1 MQIASKACS
10 GGNLEATDMRALNG
24 VQSSAPTPTVACT
37 RNRRAA
43 DDNRQNEASGVGGS
57 GGRVEGPGEQ
67 PLRTQNV
74 GSPRLRAKKGA
85 FTMEQNKCILEAA
98 RAVTSNLT
106 NSATPRRF
114 EEAWKRLQRENSAG
128 LGGRSPKEL
137 SDQYNYLCGEARR
150 AAGICP

>member
-1 MQIASKACS
+1 VWRW
-10 GGNLEATDMRALNG
+10 NLEATDMCALNG

-43 DDNRQNEASGVGGS
+43 DDKRQDDGGS

-74 GSPRLRAKKGA
+74 GSPRSRAKRGA
-85 FTMEQNKCILEAA
+85 FTMGQNKCILEAA
-98 RAVTSNLT
+98 RAVTNNLT

-114 EEAWKRLQRENSAG
+114 EEAWKRLQRDNSAG
-128 LGGRSPKEL
+128 LGGRSLKEL

>member
-1 MQIASKACS
+1 MWRW
-10 GGNLEATDMRALNG
+10 NLEATDMCALNG

-43 DDNRQNEASGVGGS
+43 DDKRQHDGGS

-74 GSPRLRAKKGA
+74 GSPRSRAKRGA
-85 FTMEQNKCILEAA
+85 FTMGQNKCILEAA
-98 RAVTSNLT
+98 RAVTNNLT

-114 EEAWKRLQRENSAG
+114 EEAWKRLQRDNSAG
-128 LGGRSPKEL
+128 LGGRSLKEL